1 MKLCGTNDTAYGK
14 FVDYVPDPDPDYVAQ
29 KKNWL
34 DFVTLGLGSG

>member
-1 MKLCGTNDTAYGK
+1 MKFCGTNDTPYGK

-29 KKNWL
+29 KNGL